1 MIQYFILAILLGIL
15 SGILFHRNLFK
26 KQEKRII
33 SNISEKIMK
42 QDYTYV
48 VDGNRINLKEDVK
61 KGSSSLGIPVYT
73 PKKLKL
79 NLKNIKPKIIKPKI
93 IKSVKKKVKKVAFI
107 GKEPG
112 KRKKNRKV

>member
-15 SGILFHRNLFK
+15 SGIILHRNLFK

-48 VDGNRINLKEDVK
+48 VDGNRIDLKDDVK

-79 NLKNIKPKIIKPKI
+79 NLKNIKPKNIKV
-93 IKSVKKKVKKVAFI
+93 VKKKVKKVAFI
-107 GKEPG
+107 SKEPK